1 MLKELKALLV
11 GIPFLYGLYNM
22 VIDSSGWV
30 LVIISVVYLVAAA
43 FFIGWVITDLI
54 DN

>member
-1 MLKELKALLV
+1 MIKNILTLLV

-30 LVIISVVYLVAAA
+30 LIIISVVYILA
-43 FFIGWVITDLI
+43 FVFFLGWLITDLI
-54 DN
+54 S